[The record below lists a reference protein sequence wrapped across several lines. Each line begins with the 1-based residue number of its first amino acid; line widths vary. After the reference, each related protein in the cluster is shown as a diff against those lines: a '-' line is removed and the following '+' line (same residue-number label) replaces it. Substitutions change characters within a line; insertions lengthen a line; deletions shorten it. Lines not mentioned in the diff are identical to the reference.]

1 MRKSLYLRNFRS
13 QSSQQGYALFIVLMI
28 MIVIALLV
36 VTAVQ
41 SYNTEQRIS
50 TNEADRKLTLSLAE
64 AALQKGEDKILEFDG
79 KKVVFKAKCI
89 GTIGG
94 AETKGLCATP
104 DAVVPDEIRNAIDV
118 EKIKDNAWKVNAWE
132 RGEGK
137 KLYIDENGESV
148 IDIKTENVSKP
159 PVYIIEY
166 ISTDASQ
173 GSIIYRVTAKAWG
186 KNNNTVVML
195 QSYVSNE

>member
-1 MRKSLYLRNFRS
+1 MRKSRHLKNLTP

-50 TNEADRKLTLSLAE
+50 TNEADRKLATSLAE
-64 AALQKGEDKILEFDG
+64 AALQKGENSIINFDG
-79 KKVVFKAKCI
+79 KKVVFRANCL
-89 GTIGG
+89 GTIDGT
-94 AETKGLCATP
+94 ETPGLCATP
-104 DAVVPDEIRNAIDV
+104 NAIVPIESNDLIEV
-118 EKIKDNAWKVNAWE
+118 ENSTGNAWE
-132 RGEGK
+132 RMADK
-137 KLYIDENGESV
+137 KLYMDENGQPV
-148 IDIKTENVSKP
+148 ADIQAENVSKT

-166 ISTDASQ
+166 ISTNTSQ
-173 GSIIYRVTAKAWG
+173 GSTIYRVTAKAWG

-195 QSYVSNE
+195 QSYVANE

>member
-1 MRKSLYLRNFRS
+1 MRKSRYLNNFAPRS
-13 QSSQQGYALFIVLMI
+13 AQHGYALFIVLMI

-50 TNEADRKLTLSLAE
+50 TNEADRKLALSLAE

-79 KKVVFKAKCI
+79 KKVTFKANCLGMI
-89 GTIGG
+89 GNK
-94 AETKGLCATP
+94 ETKGLCATP
-104 DAVVPDEIRNAIDV
+104 DAMVPTGSSNAIEV
-118 EKIKDNAWKVNAWE
+118 ESSTGNAWE
-132 RGEGK
+132 RMADK
-137 KLYIDENGESV
+137 KLYIDENGQPV
-148 IDIKTENVSKP
+148 DIQAENVSKP

-166 ISTDASQ
+166 ISTNPSQ
-173 GSIIYRVTAKAWG
+173 GSTIYRVTAKAWG

-195 QSYVSNE
+195 QSYVANE